1 MKPSVRLAAGA
12 VLVALLVPGVSVKL
26 ARYAPLAARLLAQSG
41 EPGAVLEIQSP
52 TADAYISG
60 ATTLRAR
67 VTPPDAV
74 SRVLFSVDGRQVC
87 EATAAPFECSWEA
100 GGSIMAHQVRAVG
113 ELVGGGRIIRTVRTR
128 DLGYAE
134 KVDVDVVQI
143 IATVID
149 GSGHFVKSLP
159 KTAFHVEEDGK
170 AQKISHFGAE
180 DVPLELIVACDVS
193 GSMTPAMP
201 RLKKAVKEFLAAVPS
216 RDQVTL
222 LGFNDSIFALTR
234 RAVNPEERAKAV
246 DRLAPWGATALYDVI
261 LRGVDMLGKQPG
273 RRAMVVFSDGEDQG
287 SHASIVDVERRLQ
300 SSDVTLYM
308 IAQGRGVEVATL
320 KSVMQRLVE
329 PTGGRALFTD
339 SIDEL
344 HLAFA
349 DLLEELS
356 NQYLLGYESTNT
368 RRDDTFRRISVKVDG
383 QGRVRARQGYRAV
396 APK

>member
-1 MKPSVRLAAGA
+1 MKPSVRLPAGA
-12 VLVALLVPGVSVKL
+12 TLAALLLLTVS
-26 ARYAPLAARLLAQSG
+26 APLAHDVRLVAQSG
-41 EPGAVLEIQSP
+41 EPAPALQIVSP

-60 ATTLRAR
+60 ATTLRAT
-67 VTPPDAV
+67 VTPAGAV
-74 SRVLFSVDGRQVC
+74 SRVLFSIDGRQVC
-87 EATAAPFECSWEA
+87 ETNAAPFECSWEA
-100 GGSIMAHQVRAVG
+100 GGAITAHQVRAVA
-113 ELVGGGRIIRTVRTR
+113 ELVGGGRIVRTVRTR
-128 DLGYAE
+128 ELGYAE

-143 IATVID
+143 IATVVD
-149 GSGHFVKSLP
+149 GRGHFVTGLP
-159 KTAFHVEEDGK
+159 RTAFRVEEDGK
-170 AQKISHFGAE
+170 PQKISHFGAE

-193 GSMTPAMP
+193 GSMTPAIP
-201 RLKKAVKEFLAAVPS
+201 RLKKAVKEFLAAVPI

-234 RAVNPEERAKAV
+234 RAVNPEERARAV

-287 SHASIVDVERRLQ
+287 SHASITDVERRLQ
-300 SSDVTLYM
+300 ASDVTLYM
-308 IAQGRGVEVATL
+308 IAQGRGVEVAAL
-320 KSVMQRLVE
+320 KAVMQRLVE

-368 RRDDTFRRISVKVDG
+368 RRDDTFRKISVQVDG
-383 QGRVRARQGYRAV
+383 HGRVRARQGYRAV
-396 APK
+396 PPK